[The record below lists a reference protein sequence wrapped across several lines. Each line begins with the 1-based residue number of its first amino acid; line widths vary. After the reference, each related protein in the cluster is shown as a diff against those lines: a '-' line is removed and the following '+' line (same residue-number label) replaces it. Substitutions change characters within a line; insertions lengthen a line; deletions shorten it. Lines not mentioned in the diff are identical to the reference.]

1 MGSTH
6 IPHRPQIKNMS
17 SFFAGMEVIS
27 PFAALIVRIIKVL
40 WGVQGPPALRRTR
53 LFWQSAPSKVERTVP
68 ADRVPEWTASRGGGV
83 HVHSARC
90 AKRIPRRKFL
100 CVLEV
105 HQPWSSPERASKSCF
120 AFLHVVTFSLVY
132 TSLVILNL
140 NERKDLA
147 QFQWHYRI

>member
-6 IPHRPQIKNMS
+6 VPHRPQIKNMS

-68 ADRVPEWTASRGGGV
+68 AGRGGGV
-83 HVHSARC
+83 HAHSARC
-90 AKRIPRRKFL
+90 AKGIPRRKFL